1 MSTLRQSYQPL
12 EDGSDTSNKIIA
24 QLNVMD
30 NRKKLIDEM
39 MTATKAGD
47 TVKAAELRKQ
57 LFTLN

>member
-24 QLNVMD
+24 QLDAMD
-30 NRKKLIDEM
+30 KRKKIVDEM
-39 MTATKAGD
+39 MTAVKAGD
-47 TVKAAELRKQ
+47 SVKANELRNQ